1 MATPSQLV
9 GQTLSHYRI
18 LEKLGGGGMGVVYKA
33 EDTSLGRFVA
43 LKFLP
48 DDVAQNPQSLERFH
62 REARAASALNHP
74 NICTIHDFG
83 QHQDR
88 PFIAMELIDGRTL
101 RAMADQRL
109 SIELLA
115 RVGEQIAKALRVAHA
130 AGIIHRDIKPENI
143 MVRDD
148 VYVKVLD
155 FGLARLSLTSDS
167 SWKSAERTDPGTT
180 PGTLMGTIRY
190 MSPEQ
195 ARGEAVRSSTD
206 IFSLGIVLYELAT
219 GQHPFAAESQ
229 IGVLHAIFSQSPPL
243 PSRLNPEI
251 PPPLEALIVRMIEKD
266 FRLRPTAAEVDVS
279 LTDLAG
285 KGAGVRTGP
294 TIPLVKHYSVGR
306 ERERAELR
314 AGLESAATGSGLLM
328 CVTGE
333 PGIGKTTLVED
344 FLAEL
349 NAADRSCYIARGRC
363 SERLAGSEA
372 YLPFLEV
379 LESLIHSEAG
389 AGVAR
394 LMKLI
399 APTWYVHIAPLS
411 ADDSSAARLLADV
424 KAASQERMKRELS
437 AFLHE
442 VSRLRPLIL
451 FFDDLHWA
459 DASTVDLLS
468 YLGTKLNSMGLLM
481 VVTYRPTDLL
491 LAKHA
496 FLQVK
501 LDLQTRGACRE
512 MPLEFLTRGDIET
525 YLVLK
530 FPKHRFPVQFA
541 ELIHAKTEGSPL
553 FMVDLLRYLRD
564 REVITQEEGRWTLAQ
579 SVPDI
584 ERELPESVRS
594 MIQRKT
600 GQVSET
606 DRRLLLAASVQ
617 GYEFDSA
624 VLAKVLGLD
633 AADVEERLETLERIH
648 SFVRT
653 MREMELP
660 DSSLTLRYRFVHIL
674 YQNTLYASLSP
685 TRRSSLSAAV
695 AQALLGYYGEQDS
708 QVVSKLAFLFEVAR
722 DFGRASHYFLLAAKY
737 AAQISAH
744 REAVALACH
753 GLDLLKKLS
762 VSLQRDRQELDL
774 LKIQGSSLFVL
785 KGYAATEVEE
795 IYKRA
800 QELCREFSDPAELFG
815 VLRGLYLH
823 YLLRADLQTTC
834 ELTEELLTIARNTQ
848 DPALLLMASHAAGV
862 TLLFQ
867 SEFLHAREHL
877 ERGIALYDPQR
888 HSSLPSR
895 YGGYDLAVG
904 CRIFLALV
912 LWYLGYPDQSVR
924 TIEVAVALAKQL
936 KHPYSLAAAYFF
948 SAWVHIDRCE
958 PRLAQDCAD
967 ACMKIAGE
975 EGFVFQSAHG
985 KVVQGWALVAQGF
998 LQEGLARIRQGI
1010 KEYGAT
1016 GAQNERPHLLGLLA
1030 DACAKAGQI
1039 QDGLSTIEEALAA
1052 VNNIG
1057 LRFNEAELHRL
1068 KGVLLLTHSS
1078 ENAAQAEAFLHE
1090 AIDIAERQ
1098 SARSLQLRAVMSLS
1112 RLYQRQ
1118 GKKEEARQML
1128 TEVYGWFTEGFD
1140 TADLT
1145 EAASFL
1151 KELS

>member
-1 MATPSQLV
+1 MATSSQLV

-48 DDVAQNPQSLERFH
+48 DDVAQVPQALERFR

-83 QHQDR
+83 EHQGR
-88 PFIAMELIDGRTL
+88 PFIAMEIIDGCNL
-101 RAMADQRL
+101 RAMTDQRF
-109 SIELLA
+109 SVESLA
-115 RVGEQIAKALRVAHA
+115 RVGEQIAKALKVAHA
-130 AGIIHRDIKPENI
+130 AGIVHRDIKPENI
-143 MVRDD
+143 MVRNDG
-148 VYVKVLD
+148 YIKVLD
-155 FGLARLSLTSDS
+155 FGLARLGPAVDS
-167 SWKSAERTDPGTT
+167 AGETAGRSELVTT
-180 PGTLMGTIRY
+180 PGTLLGTVRY

-195 ARGEAVRSSTD
+195 ARGECITCSTD

-219 GQHPFAAESQ
+219 GRHPFAAESQ
-229 IGVLHAIFSQSPPL
+229 IGVLHAIFSQSPPR

-251 PPPLEALIVRMIEKD
+251 PPTLDALIVRMIEKD
-266 FRLRPTAAEVDVS
+266 FRLRPTAAEVDIA
-279 LTDLAG
+279 LTELAA
-285 KGAGVRTGP
+285 KSAVARAGP
-294 TIPLVKHYSVGR
+294 TIPLIKSHSVGR
-306 ERERAELR
+306 QKERAELR
-314 AGLESAATGSGLLM
+314 TVFESVATGSGLLM
-328 CVTGE
+328 CVAGE
-333 PGIGKTTLVED
+333 PGMGKTTLVED
-344 FLAEL
+344 FLAEVT
-349 NAADRSCYIARGRC
+349 ASDRSCYVARGRC
-363 SERLAGSEA
+363 SERLAGTEA
-372 YLPFLEV
+372 YLPFLEA
-379 LESLIHSEAG
+379 LENLMHSEAG
-389 AGVAR
+389 AGAAHI
-394 LMKLI
+394 MKLI
-399 APTWYVHIAPLS
+399 APTWYAYVAPLL
-411 ADDSSAARLLADV
+411 ADDSSATRLLADV

-437 AFLHE
+437 AFLQE
-442 VSRLRPLIL
+442 VSRVRPLIL

-459 DASTVDLLS
+459 DASTIDLLS
-468 YLGTKLNSMGLLM
+468 YLGTKFDSMRLLM
-481 VVTYRPTDLL
+481 MVTYRPTELL
-491 LAKHA
+491 LAKHP

-501 LDLQTRGACRE
+501 LDLQARGACRE
-512 MPLEFLTRGDIET
+512 MSLEFLTHGDIES
-525 YLVLK
+525 YLALE
-530 FPKHRFPVQFA
+530 FPDHRFSVQFA

-553 FMVDLLRYLRD
+553 FMVDVLRYLRH
-564 REVITQEEGRWTLAQ
+564 RKVITEEEGRWTLAQ
-579 SVPDI
+579 TVPEI

-600 GQVSET
+600 EQLSDA
-606 DRRLLLAASVQ
+606 DRRLLVAASVQ

-624 VLAKVLGLD
+624 VVAKVLGLD
-633 AADVEERLETLERIH
+633 GAEVEERMETLERVH

-653 MREMELP
+653 IGEAEFP
-660 DSSLTLRYRFVHIL
+660 DFTLVLRYRFVHIL
-674 YQNTLYASLSP
+674 YQNALYASLTP
-685 TRRSSLSAAV
+685 ARKSSLSAAV

-722 DFGRASHYFLLAAKY
+722 DFSRASHNFLLAAKY

-744 REAVALACH
+744 REAVALARR
-753 GLDLLKKLS
+753 GLDLLEKLP
-762 VSLQRDRQELDL
+762 VSPQRDRQELDL
-774 LKIQGSSLFVL
+774 LKTLGSSLFVL
-785 KGYAATEVEE
+785 RGYSATEVAE

-800 QELCREFSDPAELFG
+800 RELCREFNDPAELFG

-823 YLLRADLQTTC
+823 YLLRADLQTTR

-848 DPALLLMASHAAGV
+848 DPALLVMASHAAGI

-867 SEFLHAREHL
+867 GEFLRAREHL
-877 ERGIALYDPQR
+877 ERGIALYDPQP

-924 TIEVAVALAKQL
+924 TIEAAVALAQQL

-985 KVVQGWALVAQGF
+985 KVVQGWALVAEGS

-1010 KEYGAT
+1010 KEYAAT

-1030 DACAKAGQI
+1030 DAYARAGQI
-1039 QDGLSTIEEALAA
+1039 QDGLSAIEEASAA
-1052 VNNIG
+1052 VNNTG

-1068 KGVLLLTHSS
+1068 KGVLLLAHSS

-1098 SARSLQLRAVMSLS
+1098 SARSLQLRAATSLS

-1128 TEVYGWFTEGFD
+1128 TELYGWFTEGFD

-1145 EAASFL
+1145 QAASLL